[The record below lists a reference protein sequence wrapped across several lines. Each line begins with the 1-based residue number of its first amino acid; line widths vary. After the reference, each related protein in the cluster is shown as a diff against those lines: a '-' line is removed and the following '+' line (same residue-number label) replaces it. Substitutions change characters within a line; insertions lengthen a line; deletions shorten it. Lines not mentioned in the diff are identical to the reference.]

1 MCVCVFVC
9 ERERDIGLC
18 VIARVGECAGV
29 NVSDG
34 GLRVSVNGYVRVW
47 VGV

>member
-1 MCVCVFVC
+1 M
-9 ERERDIGLC
+9 
-18 VIARVGECAGV
+18 ARVGECVGV

-34 GLRVSVNGYVRVW
+34 GLRVSVNGCVRVW

>member
-1 MCVCVFVC
+1 MCVFVR
-9 ERERDIGLC
+9 ERKRDIGLC
-18 VIARVGECAGV
+18 VIARVVECVGV

-34 GLRVSVNGYVRVW
+34 GLRVSVNGWVRVW